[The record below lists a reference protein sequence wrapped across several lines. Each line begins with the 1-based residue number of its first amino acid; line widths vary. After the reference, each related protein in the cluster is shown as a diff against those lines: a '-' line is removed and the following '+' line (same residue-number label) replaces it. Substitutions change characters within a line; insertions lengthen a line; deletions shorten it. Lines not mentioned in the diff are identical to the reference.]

1 MNSSEFVNQKSDCHP
16 SRKWL
21 LLHLCVDVCV
31 CVCAHTCV
39 GMCACV
45 HVSASACVHAHIC
58 VRVHVCAC
66 VFAYVFAC
74 VCVCCVC
81 VCICVCVCACVLHVC
96 MCVCMCAYPPSHLS
110 NVSILD
116 GQKLFIDYSLL
127 MDGEFLFP
135 GCRVTFGDTGKL
147 RM

>member
-1 MNSSEFVNQKSDCHP
+1 VCVHTHVWACVRVCMC
-16 SRKWL
+16 
-21 LLHLCVDVCV
+21 LHLLVCMHIYVCV
-31 CVCAHTCV
+31 CT
-39 GMCACV
+39 
-45 HVSASACVHAHIC
+45 C
-58 VRVHVCAC
+58 VRVCLHMCLHVSVCVVCAYA
-66 VFAYVFAC
+66 F
-74 VCVCCVC
+74 
-81 VCICVCVCACVLHVC
+81 VCVCACVLHVC